1 MAIFTPSA
9 FAPLMYRNNRPNP
22 ADTASSYPAPE
33 MTVDV
38 HRKPAGYARV
48 SYAALVA
55 TVSKGGQSMPWQ
67 NVGGDDDDDDDDD
80 DAAVRVSS
88 ALPNAAESASAGR
101 QRAAAAGEDAR
112 EKRTSASARD
122 RATRGAPPMLP
133 ARRKSGHEGSV
144 LTVLLARRLL
154 HTRVF
159 S

>member
-1 MAIFTPSA
+1 
-9 FAPLMYRNNRPNP
+9 MYRNNRPNP

-67 NVGGDDDDDDDDD
+67 NVGGDDEDDDDDDD
-80 DAAVRVSS
+80 DAAVSVSS